1 MDNIP
6 VIVSVIFILTTL
18 LTGYLF
24 YIAANKS
31 DVVLFIMISWLILQG
46 ATGYSGFYINTQS
59 VPPRFLF
66 LVLPPLLLI
75 FILMGFRKG
84 KNFIDGLDLKSL
96 TLLQVVRI
104 PVELVLFMLYTYGTI
119 PELMTFEGRN
129 FDILAG
135 ITAPIV
141 YYYGFINKR
150 LSNRSI
156 LTWNEICLILL
167 LNIIINAVLS
177 APFSFQKF
185 AFDQPNIAVFYFP
198 YVWLPGFIVSIVFIS
213 HIVSIRQLIKTK
225 DKS

>member
-75 FILMGFRKG
+75 LILMGFRKG

-104 PVELVLFMLYTYGTI
+104 PVELVLFMLFTYGTI

-141 YYYGFINKR
+141 FYYGFINKR

-156 LTWNEICLILL
+156 LTWNVICLILL

-177 APFSFQKF
+177 APFPFQKF

-213 HIVSIRQLIKTK
+213 HIVSIRQLIKIK

>member
-18 LTGYLF
+18 LTAYLF
-24 YIAANKS
+24 YVAANKS

-104 PVELVLFMLYTYGTI
+104 PVELVLFMLFTYGTI

-156 LTWNEICLILL
+156 LTWNVICLILL

-213 HIVSIRQLIKTK
+213 HIVSIRQLIKIK

>member
-31 DVVLFIMISWLILQG
+31 DVVLFIIISWLILQG

-84 KNFIDGLDLKSL
+84 KNFIDSLDLKTL

-104 PVELVLFMLYTYGTI
+104 PVELVLFMLFTYGTI

-135 ITAPIV
+135 ITAPVV
-141 YYYGFINKR
+141 YYYGFIKKR
-150 LSNRSI
+150 LSIRSI
-156 LTWNEICLILL
+156 LTWNVICLILL

-177 APFSFQKF
+177 APFPFQKF

>member
-18 LTGYLF
+18 LTAYLF
-24 YIAANKS
+24 YVAANKS

-104 PVELVLFMLYTYGTI
+104 PVELVLFMLFTYGTI

-156 LTWNEICLILL
+156 LTWNVICLILL

-177 APFSFQKF
+177 APFPFQKF

-213 HIVSIRQLIKTK
+213 HIVSIRQLIKIK

>member
-18 LTGYLF
+18 LTAYLF
-24 YIAANKS
+24 YVAANKS

-156 LTWNEICLILL
+156 LTWNVICLILL

-177 APFSFQKF
+177 APFPFQKF

>member
-104 PVELVLFMLYTYGTI
+104 PVELVLFMLFTYGTI

-141 YYYGFINKR
+141 FYYGFINKR

-156 LTWNEICLILL
+156 LTWNVICLILL

-177 APFSFQKF
+177 APFPFQKF

-213 HIVSIRQLIKTK
+213 HIVSIRQLIKIK

>member
-6 VIVSVIFILTTL
+6 VIVPVIFILTTL
-18 LTGYLF
+18 LTAYLF
-24 YIAANKS
+24 YVAANKS

-156 LTWNEICLILL
+156 LTWNVICLILL

-177 APFSFQKF
+177 APFPFQKF

-213 HIVSIRQLIKTK
+213 HIVSIRQLIKIK

>member
-18 LTGYLF
+18 LTAYLF
-24 YIAANKS
+24 YVAANKS

-156 LTWNEICLILL
+156 LTWNVICLILL

-177 APFSFQKF
+177 APFPFQKF

-213 HIVSIRQLIKTK
+213 HIVSIRQLIKIK

>member
-75 FILMGFRKG
+75 LILMGFRKG

-156 LTWNEICLILL
+156 LTWNVICLILL

-177 APFSFQKF
+177 APFPFQKF

-213 HIVSIRQLIKTK
+213 HIVSIRQLIKIK